1 LFGCTS
7 RRRVRSSA
15 WFFRSS
21 CSRTDEVGMSAET
34 AVKALKRALSVID
47 DAQTKLRHARDRSPS
62 DGDVSRALSELDD
75 AESQVRTD

>member
-1 LFGCTS
+1 
-7 RRRVRSSA
+7 
-15 WFFRSS
+15 
-21 CSRTDEVGMSAET
+21 MSAET